1 MRILLLG
8 GKGYIGSA
16 LNNQLSESGYDTVS
30 YDLCWFGE
38 YTTKNNTRQDFNNIG
53 TDQLEQFDAIVLL
66 SAHSSVKMC
75 TNDYYSSFNNNVR
88 NTLNLVNKL
97 QKIKKNIK
105 LIYAS
110 SASVYGNTNQ
120 SVVDESSNDFICHN
134 NYDLTK
140 YIIDQYMLKNNPI
153 RHWYGLRFG
162 TVNGFSPNYRSELI
176 INSMV
181 NSAIKN
187 LEITIMNK
195 NVHRAIL
202 GIEDLCCAIIR
213 IIEFPISQSG
223 IYNISSFNDSVENIA
238 KKISSNIRS
247 AIIDKGITDQ
257 TYDFLTSTLKF
268 EKQFEFKFKQ
278 NIENIV
284 SGIVNNYSYINQTNR
299 NNGVY
304 YE

>member
-1 MRILLLG
+1 MNILLLG
-8 GKGYIGSA
+8 GKGYIGS
-16 LNNQLSESGYDTVS
+16 LLSHRLIKSGHDCVS

-38 YTTKNNTRQDFNNIG
+38 YTNDHNNKQDFNTINK
-53 TDQLEQFDAIVLL
+53 DQLESFDAVVLL

-97 QKIKKNIK
+97 QQTKKNIK

-120 SVVDESSNDFICHN
+120 SKVDESSSDFICHN

-140 YIIDQYMLKNNPI
+140 YIVDQYMLKNNPI
-153 RHWYGLRFG
+153 SHWYGLRFG

-181 NSAIKN
+181 NSAMKN
-187 LEITIMNK
+187 SEITIMNK

-202 GIEDLCCAIIR
+202 GIDDLCRAIIR
-213 IIEFPISQSG
+213 IIEFPNSQSG

-238 KKISSNIRS
+238 LKISSSIRS
-247 AIIDKGITDQ
+247 NIVDKGTTDQ

-268 EKQFEFKFKQ
+268 ETQFEFQFNQ
-278 NIENIV
+278 DIENII
-284 SGIVNNYSYINQTNR
+284 SGIVNNYNYINQTNR